1 MEQIGLE
8 AMMRTQAFEK
18 GMGTYM
24 SGLDKMQ
31 RTTSSAMQQMSMSS
45 MALASTIGN
54 FLAVNI
60 QRALDKVIAFGKGGL
75 DAAMRVQEMDFVLQ
89 ILGGRL
95 GKTKEDMDALT
106 ASIVEYGIRTDVAQN
121 LVSQFIRYNLD
132 LAQATDLARAAQDTA
147 ILAAEDSSATL
158 QRFMWGI
165 QTYNTEVLRTAGLN
179 VNMQQSFEKYAA
191 TLGTTTEAL
200 TQAQRQQAVMNAI
213 RLRSPKKSLMMRGKQ
228 SQTSLEKKALSLTP
242 R

>member
-75 DAAMRVQEMDFVLQ
+75 DAAMRVQEMDYVLQ

-95 GKTKEDMDALT
+95 GKT
-106 ASIVEYGIRTDVAQN
+106 R
-121 LVSQFIRYNLD
+121 
-132 LAQATDLARAAQDTA
+132 
-147 ILAAEDSSATL
+147 
-158 QRFMWGI
+158 
-165 QTYNTEVLRTAGLN
+165 
-179 VNMQQSFEKYAA
+179 
-191 TLGTTTEAL
+191 
-200 TQAQRQQAVMNAI
+200 
-213 RLRSPKKSLMMRGKQ
+213 
-228 SQTSLEKKALSLTP
+228 
-242 R
+242 